1 MTSWSLPLR
10 SVAFAFRRPLGCGDV
25 LDGFGDNDIPPRKV
39 PLLELLDG
47 ERLVLGFMRAYGA
60 LRDSVILIS
69 CIDGGKTVDRPI
81 EQAGRT
87 SGTMTLLNR
96 LRKAGICA
104 GRARRVVRRASPQI
118 PVTLLTN
125 ARILNFEGGRQRRVQ
140 ASDTRVVSAA
150 MSSFFCRTVSLTR
163 PRAMQCCQR
172 LQIMLPMP
180 GKGRHSG
187 KWTCS
192 FNRVILFHVRV
203 FKHLHSVQQGDQCH
217 AGRRN

>member
-1 MTSWSLPLR
+1 MGRGLFLVLCALMALYGIASFSSRALTAANGRSFDRTSWTNQR
-10 SVAFAFRRPLGCGDV
+10 DYDAAAIDFARQ
-25 LDGFGDNDIPPRKV
+25 
-39 PLLELLDG
+39 
-47 ERLVLGFMRAYGA
+47 AYVREGRDA
-60 LRDSVILIS
+60 LF
-69 CIDGGKTVDRPI
+69 
-81 EQAGRT
+81 
-87 SGTMTLLNR
+87 
-96 LRKAGICA
+96 
-104 GRARRVVRRASPQI
+104 VVTSPQI

-150 MSSFFCRTVSLTR
+150 MSSCFCRTVSLTR

-172 LQIMLPMP
+172 LQTMLPMP

-192 FNRVILFHVRV
+192 FNRVILLHVRV